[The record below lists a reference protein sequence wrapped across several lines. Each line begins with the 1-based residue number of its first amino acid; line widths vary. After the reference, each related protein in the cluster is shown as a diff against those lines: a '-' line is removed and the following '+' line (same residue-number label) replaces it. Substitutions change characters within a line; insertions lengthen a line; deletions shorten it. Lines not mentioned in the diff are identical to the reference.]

1 MEEYTEQGFV
11 ESDRKALLVAC
22 SFFLVIILICWVG
35 MFWKYVNRE
44 REVTLENY
52 HDYVNVYI
60 GKDTSNGY
68 ELEYSLVVEGR
79 KDISD
84 FKIVVEI
91 QSQSIMGNES
101 QIKTVEIKRDRLY
114 KNIEIKQFITK
125 QTAYY
130 DCSINVLSISGRL

>member
-1 MEEYTEQGFV
+1 MENYTENGFT
-11 ESDRKALLVAC
+11 EKDRKALLVAC
-22 SFFLVIILICWVG
+22 SFFLVIIFLCWGG
-35 MFWKYVNRE
+35 MFWKHVNRE
-44 REVTLENY
+44 RTVTLENY

-60 GKDTSNGY
+60 GKDTSNRY

-84 FKIVVEI
+84 FKIVVEVQL
-91 QSQSIMGNES
+91 QSMMGNEP
-101 QIKTVEIKRDRLY
+101 QTKTVEIERDRLY